1 MKANEAPEKIYKTTT
16 YLDERKSGVVKW
28 KDKPVAGAENIEYTR
43 TDAFIDK
50 ACLYLFENYHGEKLS
65 LRMIENFRK
74 YLKGE

>member
-1 MKANEAPEKIYKTTT
+1 MEAPKKIYL
-16 YLDERKSGVVKW
+16 YQSDLAGIDYEAEWG
-28 KDKPVAGAENIEYTR
+28 DKPWGEDCVEYTR

-74 YLKGE
+74 YS